1 MIAGVSSRYT
11 SPALMDKLKP
21 FAVPLVALIVLLV
34 WYFVVNP
41 RLGEQPTAADDK
53 AKSAK

>member
-1 MIAGVSSRYT
+1 
-11 SPALMDKLKP
+11 MDKLKP
-21 FAVPLVALIVLLV
+21 FAVPLVALILLLA

-41 RLGEQPTAADDK
+41 RLAEQPAPEADDK

>member
-1 MIAGVSSRYT
+1 
-11 SPALMDKLKP
+11 MDKLKP
-21 FAVPLVALIVLLV
+21 FAVPLVALLLLLV

-41 RLGEQPTAADDK
+41 RLADQPAPAADDQ

>member
-1 MIAGVSSRYT
+1 
-11 SPALMDKLKP
+11 MDKLKP
-21 FAVPLVALIVLLV
+21 FAVPIIALILLLV

-41 RLGEQPTAADDK
+41 RLADQPAPAAGDT